1 MLPVLLFKIA
11 WRNVFRN
18 KRRTFLTLGILTLG
32 CTGLIMV
39 GGFFDNIMEGLREQ
53 FIHGHSGHLQVNA
66 RGFHENGVS
75 DPLQY
80 LIKDSSDVSDLIR
93 STPHVRLTV
102 PRLKLAG
109 MVSTEDTSVAV
120 VVVGVDPAMEKEM
133 GKFQYRDAKQPSINI
148 VAGRDLES
156 SNPYGAIL
164 GTGLM
169 KALKIKVGESFTLL
183 TVREG
188 GSIDGAEFTVSG
200 SFETIF
206 KDLDDRVLKIN
217 LSAAQK
223 LLGVSNEVHTLIVL
237 LDQTAHTSITQ
248 QRLEE
253 SFQAESMNLEEI
265 SWLELS
271 SFYRLSKDLFDKI
284 NRTIQ
289 MIFLVV
295 FFFSIANTINMSL
308 FERMREFGTMMAIGN
323 GRGIIVLGLILESF
337 LIGLMG
343 AALGIACGAG
353 CAKLISA
360 MGIEMPPPPMG
371 SNGYYA
377 MISLN
382 PGLLV
387 QVFIVT
393 VLATAVSSLLPAFRL
408 YRLKI
413 VHALGYV

>member
-1 MLPVLLFKIA
+1 MLPALLFKIA

-18 KRRTFLTLGILTLG
+18 KRRTCLTLCILGLG
-32 CTGLIMV
+32 CTGLILV

-53 FIHGHSGHLQVNA
+53 YIHGHSGHLQVNV
-66 RGFHENGVS
+66 RGFHENGIS
-75 DPLQY
+75 DPLRY
-80 LIKDSSDVSDLIR
+80 LMKDSSRVLEQISANPR
-93 STPHVRLTV
+93 VRLTV

-109 MVSTEDTSVAV
+109 MVSTDETSVAV
-120 VVVGVDPAMEKEM
+120 SVLGVDPAAEREM
-133 GKFQYRDAKQPSINI
+133 GEFQYRDAKQPSINI
-148 VAGRDLES
+148 VAGKDLDVSDLE
-156 SNPYGAIL
+156 GAVL
-164 GTGLM
+164 GQGLM

-183 TVREG
+183 TVRDG
-188 GSIDGAEFTVSG
+188 GSIDGAQFTVRG

-206 KDLDDRVLKIN
+206 KDLDDRALKIN

-223 LLGVSNEVHTLIVL
+223 LLGVSNEMHTLIVL
-237 LDQTAHTSITQ
+237 LEDTAHTSLARQSLDEAFKTAG
-248 QRLEE
+248 L
-253 SFQAESMNLEEI
+253 NLELI

-271 SFYRLSKDLFDKI
+271 NFYRLSKDLFDKI

-289 MIFLVV
+289 LIFFVV
-295 FFFSIANTINMSL
+295 FFFSIANTVNMSL

-323 GRGIIVLGLILESF
+323 GRGLIVFNLVLESC

-343 AALGIACGAG
+343 ATLGIGVGAAA
-353 CAKLISA
+353 AKLISA

-382 PGLLV
+382 PGLLL
-387 QVFIVT
+387 QVFLVT
-393 VLATAVSSLLPAFRL
+393 TVATAISAVLPALRL

-413 VHALGYV
+413 VNALGYV